1 MAIYHLSFKT
11 AAKDKGR
18 SAGAHARYIEREGKY
33 ALSRANEA
41 LEYTASGNMPGWA
54 EGNELAFWD
63 ASDLYER
70 ANGRVYSELEVA
82 LPRELSSE
90 ERQRLVTDFVAGELR
105 DQPYT
110 VAIHNKRALDGGEQ
124 PHAHIMFSERQLDG
138 IERSR
143 EQFFKRANDKNPEK
157 GGTKKNR
164 DWNRREKIDEVRL
177 SWEKAVNR
185 SLQLSGIEQQVDRR
199 TLKEQGIDRVPEPKM
214 GPERTQMLR
223 DGKGTEI
230 SDQVIELRHYRTE
243 EREIAKLKEN
253 LKQEQARVYQ
263 FGERSYEESHE
274 QSFTIERVGPA
285 RKISEEEEKRYKRVL
300 DLVFTKAE
308 LESGHTEYRWS
319 RSGRVAFVDEGSR
332 ITFTNTNETAVKAA
346 FQLAKAKG
354 WTGVVV
360 TGNEAFRRESWV
372 QGQVLGVKVEGY
384 AHTKTDELEVER
396 RRAELEKKKAQY
408 RAQDKEHLRQQRQP
422 ESERRTKHEKEDGTD
437 SQSVPAS
444 HALRLY
450 QKHIEKDAA
459 ALQGVERELYVLRQ
473 HPETFTEADAVKRV
487 ESEFSKGRTPK
498 LEEETKRAS
507 KAKEAAEKR
516 YNEFVKEK
524 GIGIWLPGNLREE
537 RRLLR
542 ELKGETATLNGKLEE
557 RQAFEQELAKP
568 ETKQQFDERVK
579 ALLSEHKERQERKQV
594 LQAKKDGLSR
604 KLAPH
609 RKTIEKL
616 RALGDRAVALTD
628 VPGKGEV
635 DLGKLDTQLQ
645 RLQEEQEKKLS
656 KGRER

>member
-33 ALSRANEA
+33 ALSRVSEA
-41 LEYTASGNMPGWA
+41 LEYRASGNMPAWA

-82 LPRELSSE
+82 LPRELLSE
-90 ERQRLVTDFVAGELR
+90 ERQRLVTDFVASELK

-110 VAIHNKRALDGGEQ
+110 VAIHNKKALDGGEQ

-138 IERSR
+138 VERSR
-143 EQFFKRANDKNPEK
+143 ELFFKRANDKNPEK

-164 DWNRREKIDEVRL
+164 DWSRRDKIDEIRL

-185 SLQLSGIEQQVDRR
+185 SLQLNGIGQQVDRR

-243 EREIAKLKEN
+243 EREIEKLKEE

-263 FGERSYEESHE
+263 FGERSQEEKQE
-274 QSFTIERVGPA
+274 QAFTIERVGPT
-285 RKISEEEEKRYKRVL
+285 REVPEEEKKRYARVL

-346 FQLAKAKG
+346 LQLAKAKG

-360 TGNEAFRRESWV
+360 SGTEAFRRESWV

-384 AHTKTDELEVER
+384 AHTKNDELEVER

-408 RAQDKEHLRQQRQP
+408 QGSSQKPDKIVR
-422 ESERRTKHEKEDGTD
+422 
-437 SQSVPAS
+437 
-444 HALRLY
+444 
-450 QKHIEKDAA
+450 
-459 ALQGVERELYVLRQ
+459 
-473 HPETFTEADAVKRV
+473 
-487 ESEFSKGRTPK
+487 
-498 LEEETKRAS
+498 
-507 KAKEAAEKR
+507 
-516 YNEFVKEK
+516 
-524 GIGIWLPGNLREE
+524 
-537 RRLLR
+537 
-542 ELKGETATLNGKLEE
+542 
-557 RQAFEQELAKP
+557 
-568 ETKQQFDERVK
+568 
-579 ALLSEHKERQERKQV
+579 
-594 LQAKKDGLSR
+594 
-604 KLAPH
+604 
-609 RKTIEKL
+609 
-616 RALGDRAVALTD
+616 
-628 VPGKGEV
+628 
-635 DLGKLDTQLQ
+635 
-645 RLQEEQEKKLS
+645 
-656 KGRER
+656 